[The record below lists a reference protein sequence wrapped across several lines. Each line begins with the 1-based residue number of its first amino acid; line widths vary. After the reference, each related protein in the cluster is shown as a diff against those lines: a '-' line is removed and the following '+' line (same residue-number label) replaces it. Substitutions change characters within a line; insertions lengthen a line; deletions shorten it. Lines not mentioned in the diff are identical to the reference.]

1 MALFKTVHAHCDIPC
16 KIYDP
21 MIAQIAALS
30 VIRLLD
36 LIAEVKDKEY
46 SLESEATVARLVLEK
61 EEQASIVKQEINII
75 WGDYFKEPQI
85 KMCPTIHALVH
96 SIMQAGS
103 KCKQEIDPEN
113 GTNLLDLVNN
123 FASMFW
129 ETKAVKTRLVVAPYP
144 PALGF
149 IQPILPDG

>member
-1 MALFKTVHAHCDIPC
+1 MSFLKNVQAQCDIPC

-21 MIAQIAALS
+21 AIAQIATLS

-36 LIAEVKDKEY
+36 LIAEEKGKEY
-46 SLESEATVARLVLEK
+46 SLESEAKIARLVLEK
-61 EEQASIVKQEINII
+61 EKQSTIVKNEINII

-85 KMCPTIHALVH
+85 EMCPAIHTVVH

-113 GTNLLDLVNN
+113 GIKLLDLVNN
-123 FASMFW
+123 FASVFW
-129 ETKAVKTRLVVAPYP
+129 ETKAVPTRLVIAPYP

-149 IQPILPDG
+149 IQPVLPDV